1 MSAVAAPTAAPALP
15 GRTTVTARALHRLGV
30 GIVASASGAD
40 PREVALRWDDANGGL
55 HATVTLPLPLP
66 LRPGIAAGRT
76 IEEQGADLR
85 ASLVT
90 GMAERAGRS
99 VSRVDLR
106 FAGVRR
112 EETRRVR

>member
-30 GIVASASGAD
+30 GIVAGASGAD
-40 PREVALRWDDANGGL
+40 PREVALRWDDTNGGL
-55 HATVTLPLPLP
+55 HATVTLP